1 MQVQEMMSQARDS
14 MTVKRVFGEPYEKN
28 GVAIIPVAKI
38 GGGAGGG
45 QGHQPEGEG
54 SGGGYG
60 MSARPVGAFM
70 LRGDDVT
77 WRPAIDVNK
86 VILGGQ
92 IVAIVALL
100 TFRSIVKARNKARTL
115 EQLLQKRKGV
125 GTH

>member
-45 QGHQPEGEG
+45 QGHQPDGEG

-92 IVAIVALL
+92 LVAIVALL

-115 EQLLQKRKGV
+115 EKLV
-125 GTH
+125 GRWHPGAG